1 MNSMYCQVLTSK
13 NHHLIILYIDLLLI
27 QLRNVMGAHYMFLT
41 NMLHLDTHIHVRGTS
56 KGSISDAPLGFIVLD
71 TDDNTKTFI
80 PAGGTVT
87 STTAVYHSHFWPLRL
102 AIRLPPQTPAAQVRE
117 FLQELDQ
124 LLFWDGR
131 FLPRHT
137 STVMAMESMTMTP
150 SMQAAAALARETS
163 GAGGGGGGPIAATA
177 ASFSQANRSNRSSSA
192 AQPQDDT
199 SRMLF
204 ELNLQEENQVVQR
217 ARGDESY
224 IALQANER
232 WLINFSTFI
241 KGKRKPK
248 FRQVRAA
255 VRYGFFGVDIGFSV

>member
-1 MNSMYCQVLTSK
+1 
-13 NHHLIILYIDLLLI
+13 
-27 QLRNVMGAHYMFLT
+27 MGAHYMFLA
-41 NMLHLDTHIHVRGTS
+41 NMLHLDTHIHVKGTS

-87 STTAVYHSHFWPLRL
+87 STTSVYHSHFWPLRL

-131 FLPRHT
+131 FLSRHT
-137 STVMAMESMTMTP
+137 STVVAMESTAMAP
-150 SMQAAAALARETS
+150 SMQVAATLAQGTS
-163 GAGGGGGGPIAATA
+163 GGGRMAGPTVAAP
-177 ASFSQANRSNRSSSA
+177 FSHANRSNRSSSVV
-192 AQPQDDT
+192 QDDT

-255 VRYGFFGVDIGFSV
+255 VRCAFRRY

>member
-1 MNSMYCQVLTSK
+1 MMICYQ
-13 NHHLIILYIDLLLI
+13 
-27 QLRNVMGAHYMFLT
+27 QLRNVMGAHYMFLA

-71 TDDNTKTFI
+71 TNDNTKTFI

-102 AIRLPPQTPAAQVRE
+102 TIRLPSQTPAVQVRE

-137 STVMAMESMTMTP
+137 STVVAMESP
-150 SMQAAAALARETS
+150 SMRVAAALARETG
-163 GAGGGGGGPIAATA
+163 GAGAVGNALVATA

-255 VRYGFFGVDIGFSV
+255 VRYECARNIEIGF